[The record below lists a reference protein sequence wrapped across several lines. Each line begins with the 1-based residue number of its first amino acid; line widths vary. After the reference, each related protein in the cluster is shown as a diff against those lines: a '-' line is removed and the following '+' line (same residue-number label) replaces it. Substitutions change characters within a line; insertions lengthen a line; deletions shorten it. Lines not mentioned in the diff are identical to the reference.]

1 MEMRWLRADWL
12 VHRELSNDTRH
23 DSSSKRGGGYAAL
36 FRGVPSLLQ
45 CETVPTHKFSKA
57 KEAVKKKGTASA
69 TVVSRVLIY
78 EVFFCPRPGTAK
90 LDL

>member
-1 MEMRWLRADWL
+1 MSASSE
-12 VHRELSNDTRH
+12 RELSNDTRH
-23 DSSSKRGGGYAAL
+23 NSSSKRGGGYAAL
-36 FRGVPSLLQ
+36 FRRVPSLLQ
-45 CETVPTHKFSKA
+45 CETVPTHEFSKA

-78 EVFFCPRPGTAK
+78 MYEVFFCPHPGTAK